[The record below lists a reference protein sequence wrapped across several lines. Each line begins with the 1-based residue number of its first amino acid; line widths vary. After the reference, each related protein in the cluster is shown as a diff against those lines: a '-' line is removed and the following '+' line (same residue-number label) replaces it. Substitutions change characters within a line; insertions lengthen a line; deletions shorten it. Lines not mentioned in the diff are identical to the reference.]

1 MGNTELD
8 IILVV
13 DDNVADR
20 QILAEILALRG
31 YTPHTLPQDEVNL
44 ESVTMLAPA
53 LVILDA
59 GAIGTYTR
67 LQALGAWTMPVLF
80 SGVVDADMERSAVFA
95 VGGVDYLAKPF
106 RSAEVITRIELHLAR
121 RRAPQQGTEQATKL
135 AAQLQ
140 REITAR
146 QDAEAALRAAHEIL
160 NKRMTES
167 TATLRASEAMFRY
180 LLGRVNDG
188 YVIVNDE
195 EQIVYANIKAQV
207 YLGLGR
213 EIDKTAPPVFT
224 DLITQQ
230 YRREPQAAWALW
242 PKKMF
247 VNKAPVPLYLVRPET
262 QSAKAFWLQVEML
275 DISAGLGTEA
285 GRIICLTDI
294 TEKTSLQE
302 ELSRFHAVIAHK
314 LRTPL
319 VPIYTGLTFLVEQA
333 AIMPQEDLLMFIQNA
348 AEGAEHLYNE
358 VEQIVRYLG
367 APRVVSPD
375 LAFSFDDLSALIERI
390 GGELLLPDIAVSGLE
405 AVQGRRLVLSSWS
418 LEAVL
423 WEILEN
429 AKKFHPRNMPM
440 ITVNVATVGVQ
451 QMRIQVWDDGL
462 TLSPEQ
468 LVHMWMPYYQGDKF
482 ATGQVAGMG
491 LGLSMV
497 ATHVWSV
504 GGSCRSFNREGG
516 PGIVIELVLPCSNC

>member
-1 MGNTELD
+1 MDNAKPITVL
-8 IILVV
+8 II
-13 DDNVADR
+13 DDRVADC
-20 QILAEILALRG
+20 QVLAEILTLRG
-31 YTPHTLPQDEVNL
+31 YTVRILSQDEVSP
-44 ESVTMLAPA
+44 ESVAASAPA
-53 LVILDA
+53 LVVLDV
-59 GAIGTYTR
+59 GAFGTYTR
-67 LQALGAWTMPVLF
+67 LQALGVWTMPVLF
-80 SGVVDADMERSAVFA
+80 SGGVDDDMDRSAVFA
-95 VGGVDYLAKPF
+95 AGGADYLAKPY
-106 RSAEVITRIELHLAR
+106 RSAEVITRIEMHLTL
-121 RRAPQQGTEQATKL
+121 QHTQEQAER
-135 AAQLQ
+135 LQ
-140 REITAR
+140 EEVAAR
-146 QDAEAALRAAHEIL
+146 QHAEAALRFTQEVL
-160 NKRMTES
+160 NRRTTES

-180 LLGRVNDG
+180 LLGRMNDG
-188 YVIVNDE
+188 YVIVDDE
-195 EQIVYANIKAQV
+195 ERIQYTNIKAQV

-213 EIDKTAPPVFT
+213 EIDRTAPPKFM
-224 DLITQQ
+224 DLISQQ
-230 YRREPQAAWALW
+230 YLREPQAAWALW

-247 VNKAPVPLYLVRPET
+247 INKAPAPLYLVRPET
-262 QSAKAFWLQVEML
+262 QVAKAFWLQVEML
-275 DISAGLGTEA
+275 DISAGLDTEA

-333 AIMPQEDLLMFIQNA
+333 ASMPQDDILMFIQNA

-367 APRVVSPD
+367 APRVVSSD
-375 LAFSFDDLSALIERI
+375 MAFALDDFGALIEDVAS
-390 GGELLLPDIAVSGLE
+390 EMLLPDIVVFGLE
-405 AVQGRRLVLSSWS
+405 AVQGVYLTLSGWS
-418 LEAVL
+418 LEAIL

-429 AKKFHPRNMPM
+429 AKKFHPRNMPVV
-440 ITVNVATVGVQ
+440 TVNVAKVAVQ
-451 QMRIQVWDDGL
+451 QIQIQVWDDGL

-504 GGSCRSFNREGG
+504 GGSCRSFNREDG

>member
-1 MGNTELD
+1 MEKTEPD
-8 IILVV
+8 IILIV
-13 DDNVADR
+13 DDCVADR
-20 QILAEILALRG
+20 HILAEILTLRG
-31 YTPHTLPQDEVNL
+31 YTPRSFSQDEVNP
-44 ESVTMLAPA
+44 ESVAALAPA
-53 LVILDA
+53 VVIVDT
-59 GAIGTYTR
+59 GAFGTYTR

-80 SGVVDADMERSAVFA
+80 SGVVDGDMNRGAVFA
-95 VGGVDYLAKPF
+95 AGGADYLAKPF
-106 RSAEVITRIELHLAR
+106 RSAEVLAR
-121 RRAPQQGTEQATKL
+121 VEMHL
-135 AAQLQ
+135 ELQ
-140 REITAR
+140 RAQQQIDQEVVAR
-146 QDAEAALRAAHEIL
+146 REAEAALRSAHEIL
-160 NKRMTES
+160 NRRTAES

-188 YVIVNDE
+188 YVIVDDQ
-195 EQIVYANIKAQV
+195 EQILYANIKAQV

-213 EIDKTAPPVFT
+213 EIDKTAPPAFS
-224 DLITQQ
+224 DLVAQQ

-247 VNKAPVPLYLVRPET
+247 INKAPVPLYLVRPET
-262 QSAKAFWLQVEML
+262 QVAKAFWLQVEML
-275 DISAGLGTEA
+275 DISAGLDTEA

-319 VPIYTGLTFLVEQA
+319 VPIYTGLTFLLEQVGTMSKDD
-333 AIMPQEDLLMFIQNA
+333 IQMFIQNA

-367 APRVVSPD
+367 APRVASPD
-375 LAFSFDDLSALIERI
+375 LAFSLTDFSALIERI
-390 GGELLLPDIAVSGLE
+390 ANELLLSDITISGLE
-405 AVQGRRLVLSSWS
+405 AVRNVHLKLSSWS
-418 LEAVL
+418 LEAIL

-429 AKKFHPRNMPM
+429 AMKFHPHNRPVV
-440 ITVNVATVGVQ
+440 TVDVARGGVQ
-451 QMRIQVWDDGL
+451 QLQIQVWDDGL

-468 LVHMWMPYYQGDKF
+468 LVHMWMPYYQGDKY

-497 ATHVWSV
+497 ATYVWSV
-504 GGSCRSFNREGG
+504 GGSCRSFNREDG
-516 PGIVIELVLPCSNC
+516 PGIVIELVLPCTNC

>member
-1 MGNTELD
+1 MENTKPGVV
-8 IILVV
+8 LVV
-13 DDNVADR
+13 DDNAADR
-20 QILAEILALRG
+20 QILAEILTLRG
-31 YTPHTLPQDEVNL
+31 YEVHALSQDEVSP
-44 ESVTMLAPA
+44 ESVAACAPA
-53 LVILDA
+53 VVILDV
-59 GAIGTYTR
+59 GAIGAYTR
-67 LQALGAWTMPVLF
+67 LQALEAWTMPVLF

-95 VGGVDYLAKPF
+95 AGGADYLAKPY
-106 RSAEVITRIELHLAR
+106 RSAEVITRIETHLAL
-121 RRAPQQGTEQATKL
+121 RRARQQEVAY
-135 AAQLQ
+135 AQRLQ
-140 REITAR
+140 QEIAAR
-146 QDAEAALRAAHEIL
+146 QEVEAALRAAHELL
-160 NKRMTES
+160 NRRTTES

-188 YVIVNDE
+188 YVIVDDE
-195 EQIVYANIKAQV
+195 EQILYANLKAQL
-207 YLGLGR
+207 YLGLGH
-213 EIDKTAPPVFT
+213 EIDRTAPPVFT
-224 DLITQQ
+224 DLVTQQ

-262 QSAKAFWLQVEML
+262 QVAKAFWLQVEML
-275 DISAGLGTEA
+275 DIPAGLDAEA

-302 ELSRFHAVIAHK
+302 ELSRFHAVVAHK

-319 VPIYTGLTFLVEQA
+319 VPIYTGLTFLVDQVA
-333 AIMPQEDLLMFIQNA
+333 TLSQEDIQMFIRNA

-367 APRVVSPD
+367 TPRVASSD
-375 LAFSFDDLSALIERI
+375 LAFPLAELPSLVNRI
-390 GGELLLPDIAVSGLE
+390 GDELLLPEITISGLE
-405 AVQGRRLVLSSWS
+405 AVPDTRLTLSGWS
-418 LEAVL
+418 LEAIL

-429 AKKFHPRNMPM
+429 AKKFHPRNMPT
-440 ITVNVATVGVQ
+440 ITVDVAKVGVQ
-451 QMRIQVWDDGL
+451 EVQIQVWDDGL

-482 ATGQVAGMG
+482 ATGQVSGMG

-504 GGSCRSFNREGG
+504 RGSCRSFNREDG
-516 PGIVIELVLPCSNC
+516 PGIVIELVLPCNNC

>member
-1 MGNTELD
+1 MENIKPD
-8 IILVV
+8 IILIV
-13 DDNVADR
+13 DDSVDDR
-20 QILAEILALRG
+20 QILAEILTLRG
-31 YTPHTLPQDEVNL
+31 YATHTLSQDEVSPEN
-44 ESVTMLAPA
+44 VATLAPV
-53 LVILDA
+53 LIILDT
-59 GAIGTYTR
+59 GAFGTYTR
-67 LQALGAWTMPVLF
+67 LQELAVWTMPVLF
-80 SGVVDADMERSAVFA
+80 SGVVDGDMDRGAVFA
-95 VGGVDYLAKPF
+95 AGGADYLAKPF
-106 RSAEVITRIELHLAR
+106 RSTEVITRVEMHLALQS
-121 RRAPQQGTEQATKL
+121 AQQRIDEEA
-135 AAQLQ
+135 
-140 REITAR
+140 TAR
-146 QDAEAALRAAHEIL
+146 RETEAALRSAHEIL
-160 NKRMTES
+160 NRRTAES

-188 YVIVNDE
+188 YVIVDDQ
-195 EQIVYANIKAQV
+195 EQVLYANIKAQV

-213 EIDKTAPPVFT
+213 EIDRAAPPVFS
-224 DLITQQ
+224 DLIAQQ
-230 YRREPQAAWALW
+230 YRREPQVAWELW

-247 VNKAPVPLYLVRPET
+247 YNKAPVPLYLVRPET
-262 QSAKAFWLQVEML
+262 QVAKAFWLQVEML
-275 DISAGLGTEA
+275 DISAGLDTEA

-319 VPIYTGLTFLVEQA
+319 VPIYTGLTFLLEQVPT
-333 AIMPQEDLLMFIQNA
+333 MSQEDILMFIQNA

-367 APRVVSPD
+367 APRIAPPD
-375 LAFSFDDLSALIERI
+375 MAFSLTDLGALIKRI
-390 GGELLLPDIAVSGLE
+390 ADELLLSDITISGLE
-405 AVQGRRLVLSSWS
+405 TVQDVHLMLSSWS
-418 LEAVL
+418 LEAIL

-440 ITVNVATVGVQ
+440 VTIDVAKTGVQ
-451 QMRIQVWDDGL
+451 QVQILVGDDGL

-504 GGSCRSFNREGG
+504 GGACHSFNQEDS

>member
-1 MGNTELD
+1 MENAKSD
-8 IILVV
+8 IILII
-13 DDNVADR
+13 DDSVADR
-20 QILAEILALRG
+20 QILAEILSLRG
-31 YTPHTLPQDEVNL
+31 YTARTLSQDAVSP
-44 ESVTMLAPA
+44 ESVAALTPA
-53 LVILDA
+53 LVVLDV
-59 GAIGTYTR
+59 GAFGAYTR
-67 LQALGAWTMPVLF
+67 LQALEAWTMPVLF
-80 SGVVDADMERSAVFA
+80 SGGVDADMDRGAVFA
-95 VGGVDYLAKPF
+95 AGGVDYLAKPF
-106 RSAEVITRIELHLAR
+106 RSAEVINRIEMHLTLQR
-121 RRAPQQGTEQATKL
+121 VQQQAAEQAMR
-135 AAQLQ
+135 LQ
-140 REITAR
+140 EEVSAR
-146 QDAEAALRAAHEIL
+146 QDAEAALQSAYDVL
-160 NKRMTES
+160 NRRTTES

-188 YVIVNDE
+188 YIIVNDD
-195 EQIVYANIKAQV
+195 EQILYANARAQV
-207 YLGLGR
+207 YLGLGH
-213 EIDKTAPPVFT
+213 EIDRTAPPTFT
-224 DLITQQ
+224 ELVTQQ
-230 YRREPQAAWALW
+230 YLREPQAAWALW

-247 VNKAPVPLYLVRPET
+247 LNKAPVPLYLVRPET
-262 QSAKAFWLQVEML
+262 QVAKAFWLQVEML
-275 DISAGLGTEA
+275 DISAGLDTEA

-333 AIMPQEDLLMFIQNA
+333 PTMPQDDILMFIQNA

-367 APRVVSPD
+367 APRIVSSD
-375 LAFSFDDLSALIERI
+375 MAFSLSDFNALIEGI
-390 GGELLLPDIAVSGLE
+390 AGEMLLPDITISGLE
-405 AVQGRRLVLSSWS
+405 SVEGINLSISSWS
-418 LEAVL
+418 VEAIL

-429 AKKFHPRNMPM
+429 AKKFHPRNMPV
-440 ITVNVATVGVQ
+440 ITINVAKVGVQ
-451 QMRIQVWDDGL
+451 QVRIQVGDDGL

-504 GGSCRSFNREGG
+504 GGSCRSFNREDG
-516 PGIVIELVLPCSNC
+516 PGIVIELVLPCGNC

>member
-1 MGNTELD
+1 
-8 IILVV
+8 
-13 DDNVADR
+13 
-20 QILAEILALRG
+20 
-31 YTPHTLPQDEVNL
+31 
-44 ESVTMLAPA
+44 
-53 LVILDA
+53 LVILDT
-59 GAIGTYTR
+59 GAFGTYTR
-67 LQALGAWTMPVLF
+67 LQELAAWTMPVLF
-80 SGVVDADMERSAVFA
+80 SGVVDDAMDRGAVFA
-95 VGGVDYLAKPF
+95 AGGADYLAKPF
-106 RSAEVITRIELHLAR
+106 RSTEVITRVEMHL
-121 RRAPQQGTEQATKL
+121 T
-135 AAQLQ
+135 LQ
-140 REITAR
+140 RAQQQI
-146 QDAEAALRAAHEIL
+146 DAEAAARRETEAALRSAHEIL
-160 NKRMTES
+160 SRRTAES

-188 YVIVNDE
+188 YVIVDDQ
-195 EQIVYANIKAQV
+195 EQVLYANIKAQV

-213 EIDKTAPPVFT
+213 EIDKTAPPVFS
-224 DLITQQ
+224 DLIAQQ
-230 YRREPQAAWALW
+230 YRCEPQAAWEHW

-247 VNKAPVPLYLVRPET
+247 INKAPVPLYLVRPET
-262 QSAKAFWLQVEML
+262 QVAKAFWLQVEML
-275 DISAGLGTEA
+275 DISAGLDTEA

-319 VPIYTGLTFLVEQA
+319 VPIYTGLTFLLEQVPT
-333 AIMPQEDLLMFIQNA
+333 MSQEDILMFIQNA

-367 APRVVSPD
+367 APRIAAPD
-375 LAFSFDDLSALIERI
+375 LAFSLADFDALIKSI
-390 GGELLLPDIAVSGLE
+390 GDELLLSDITISGLE
-405 AVQGRRLVLSSWS
+405 AVQDIHLMLSSWS
-418 LEAVL
+418 LEAIL

-429 AKKFHPRNMPM
+429 ARKFHPRKMPVIM
-440 ITVNVATVGVQ
+440 INVAKTGVQ
-451 QMRIQVWDDGL
+451 QVQIQVWDDGL

-504 GGSCRSFNREGG
+504 GGSCRSFNREDG

>member
-1 MGNTELD
+1 MEKNEPN
-8 IILVV
+8 IILIV
-13 DDNVADR
+13 DDHVADR
-20 QILAEILALRG
+20 QILTEMLTLRG
-31 YTPHTLPQDEVNL
+31 YTAHTLSQDEVSP
-44 ESVTMLAPA
+44 ESVAALTPA
-53 LVILDA
+53 LVILDV
-59 GAIGTYTR
+59 GAFGAYTR
-67 LQALGAWTMPVLF
+67 LQALETWTMPVLF
-80 SGVVDADMERSAVFA
+80 TGGVDADMERSAVFA
-95 VGGVDYLAKPF
+95 AGGVDYLAKPF
-106 RSAEVITRIELHLAR
+106 RSAEVIARIEMHLALQ
-121 RRAPQQGTEQATKL
+121 RARQQ

-140 REITAR
+140 QEITAR
-146 QDAEAALRAAHEIL
+146 QEAEAALRAAHEIL
-160 NKRMTES
+160 NRRMTES

-188 YVIVNDE
+188 YVIVNDQ
-195 EQIVYANIKAQV
+195 EQILYANLKAQV

-213 EIDKTAPPVFT
+213 EIDRAAPSRF
-224 DLITQQ
+224 DELIAQQ

-262 QSAKAFWLQVEML
+262 QVAKAFWLQVEML
-275 DISAGLGTEA
+275 DIAAGLDAEA

-319 VPIYTGLTFLVEQA
+319 VPIYTGLMFLAEQA
-333 AIMPQEDLLMFIQNA
+333 EVMSQKDLLMFIHNA
-348 AEGAEHLYNE
+348 AEGAEHLYKE
-358 VEQIVRYLG
+358 IEQIVRYLG
-367 APRVVSPD
+367 APRIAPAD
-375 LAFSFDDLSALIERI
+375 MAFSLADLRVLIDRI
-390 GGELLLPDIAVSGLE
+390 GGELLLPEITLSGWE
-405 AVQGRRLVLSSWS
+405 TVKDTHIMLSGWS

-423 WEILEN
+423 WELLEN
-429 AKKFHPRNMPM
+429 AKKFHPRNMP
-440 ITVNVATVGVQ
+440 TVAIDVAKAGVQ
-451 QMRIQVWDDGL
+451 QVQIRVQDDGL

-504 GGSCRSFNREGG
+504 GGDCRSFNRDDG
-516 PGIVIELVLPCSNC
+516 PGIVIELTLPCANC

>member
-1 MGNTELD
+1 MDNTKSD
-8 IILVV
+8 IVLII
-13 DDNVADR
+13 DDNAADR
-20 QILAEILALRG
+20 QILAEILTLRG
-31 YTPHTLPQDEVNL
+31 YTAHTLSQDEVSP
-44 ESVTMLAPA
+44 ESVAAFAPA
-53 LVILDA
+53 IVILDA
-59 GAIGTYTR
+59 GAIGAYTR
-67 LQALGAWTMPVLF
+67 LQALDAWTMPVLF
-80 SGVVDADMERSAVFA
+80 SGGVDADMDRGAVFA
-95 VGGVDYLAKPF
+95 AGGVDYLAKPY
-106 RSAEVITRIELHLAR
+106 RSAEVISRIEMHL
-121 RRAPQQGTEQATKL
+121 T
-135 AAQLQ
+135 LQ
-140 REITAR
+140 RAR
-146 QDAEAALRAAHEIL
+146 QQEAVYAERLQQEIAARQEAEAALRAAHELL
-160 NKRMTES
+160 NRRTTES

-188 YVIVNDE
+188 YVIVNDD
-195 EQIVYANIKAQV
+195 EQILYANLKAQL

-213 EIDKTAPPVFT
+213 EIDKTAPPTFT
-224 DLITQQ
+224 DLVAQQ

-262 QSAKAFWLQVEML
+262 PVAKAFWLQVEML
-275 DISAGLGTEA
+275 DISAGLDTEA

-302 ELSRFHAVIAHK
+302 ELNRFHAVIAHK

-319 VPIYTGLTFLVEQA
+319 VPIYTGLTFLVDQVA
-333 AIMPQEDLLMFIQNA
+333 TMSLEDIQMFIQNA

-367 APRVVSPD
+367 TPRVVTPD
-375 LAFSFDDLSALIERI
+375 LAFSFADLEPLVKRI
-390 GGELLLPDIAVSGLE
+390 GSELLLPEITVSGLE
-405 AVQGRRLVLSSWS
+405 DVQDTRLMLSSWS
-418 LEAVL
+418 LEAIL

-429 AKKFHPRNMPM
+429 AKKFHPRNMPT
-440 ITVNVATVGVQ
+440 ITVEVARVGVQ
-451 QMRIQVWDDGL
+451 QVQIQVWDDGL

-504 GGSCRSFNREGG
+504 GGSCRSFNREDG

>member
-1 MGNTELD
+1 MGNTESD
-8 IILVV
+8 IILIV
-13 DDNVADR
+13 DDSVADR
-20 QILAEILALRG
+20 QILAEILTLRG
-31 YTPHTLPQDEVNL
+31 YTTHTLSQDEISP
-44 ESVTMLAPA
+44 ESIAVLAPA

-59 GAIGTYTR
+59 RAIGAYTR
-67 LQALGAWTMPVLF
+67 LQALETWTMPVLF
-80 SGVVDADMERSAVFA
+80 SGGVDADMDRSAVFA
-95 VGGVDYLAKPF
+95 AGGADYLAKPY
-106 RSAEVITRIELHLAR
+106 RSAEVITRIEMHLVLQHV
-121 RRAPQQGTEQATKL
+121 QQQAT
-135 AAQLQ
+135 QLQ
-140 REITAR
+140 QEITAR
-146 QDAEAALRAAHEIL
+146 EEAEAALRSAHEIL
-160 NKRMTES
+160 NRRTTES

-188 YVIVNDE
+188 YIIVNDD
-195 EQIVYANIKAQV
+195 EQILYANIKAQV

-213 EIDKTAPPVFT
+213 EIDKTTPPRFT

-247 VNKAPVPLYLVRPET
+247 INKAPVPLYLVRPET
-262 QSAKAFWLQVEML
+262 QIAKAFWLQVEML
-275 DISAGLGTEA
+275 DISAGLDTEA

-319 VPIYTGLTFLVEQA
+319 VPIYTGLTFLVDQA
-333 AIMPQEDLLMFIQNA
+333 ETMPKDDVLMFIQNA

-375 LAFSFDDLSALIERI
+375 LAFALADFGLLVERI
-390 GGELLLPDIAVSGLE
+390 GSELVLPEITVSGLE
-405 AVQGRRLVLSSWS
+405 TVQDTRLVLSGWS

-429 AKKFHPRNMPM
+429 AKKFHPRNMPV
-440 ITVNVATVGVQ
+440 ITFNVAKVGVQ
-451 QMRIQVWDDGL
+451 QVRIQVLDDGL

-497 ATHVWSV
+497 STHVWSV
-504 GGSCRSFNREGG
+504 GGSCRSFNREDA
-516 PGIVIELVLPCSNC
+516 PGVVIELMLPSTNC